1 MTACQTDLILT
12 FNSVIVSKWVRNLIW
27 KAYKLLEK
35 SVSSTHTVDQKKN
48 QSKFDVSVQLL
59 RLKIH
64 SLKFFMVHKMYD
76 CLCIIL
82 KEINIVFVSVI
93 ICLIADNRIN
103 TSTWRERNK
112 YCSVL
117 IQKRFLWKET
127 SAYWKFKD
135 KIFKFF

>member
-1 MTACQTDLILT
+1 MTACQTNLILT
-12 FNSVIVSKWVRNLIW
+12 FNSVVVSKWVRNLIW

-35 SVSSTHTVDQKKN
+35 SVSSTQTVDQKKN
-48 QSKFDVSVQLL
+48 QSKFDVSLQLL

-82 KEINIVFVSVI
+82 KEINIDFVSVI

>member
-48 QSKFDVSVQLL
+48 QSKFDVSLQLL

-82 KEINIVFVSVI
+82 KEINIDFVSVI

-103 TSTWRERNK
+103 TSTWGERNK